1 MFYVLGPCNGH
12 GSHEQALKASL
23 FDANV
28 PQPLPHLPSAGLGA
42 ELSPG
47 QRPANA
53 VGLPIVWDLTQW
65 DCRCLLNL
73 ALEKTGAGNVQ
84 TWQIQRLRLFPV
96 AMCRVSHPASWTLS
110 LHMSRWQQNC
120 WLDPVKAVAAQQI
133 WEINNT
139 LILWIYW

>member
-28 PQPLPHLPSAGLGA
+28 PQPLPHLPSAGLGT

-53 VGLPIVWDLTQW
+53 VGLPIVLGSYPM
-65 DCRCLLNL
+65 RLPLLAEFGSGKNWCWQC
-73 ALEKTGAGNVQ
+73 ANV
-84 TWQIQRLRLFPV
+84 TNSTASPFP
-96 AMCRVSHPASWTLS
+96 
-110 LHMSRWQQNC
+110 
-120 WLDPVKAVAAQQI
+120 
-133 WEINNT
+133 
-139 LILWIYW
+139 